1 MHAPGNRY
9 KSWRWLFSCF
19 FALLFFAFS
28 AFSAALSPKPLP
40 TSELSLSPPHLFRRE
55 TVTKKIKQRNN
66 KNDAEMNRDEPNLFT
81 HLNEARAPTYTE
93 GTGLSMVVLCAR
105 FKETSDLASILT
117 THRTVVEDEV
127 NSESANITG
136 ILIVQGNSLLHL
148 LEGPPASVLR
158 ILKHLSKTEDFSGQD
173 SVQTGAVVYTVE
185 DRPERVFPE
194 WYSSVVQEKKASVDE
209 LTEENCKD
217 VVHDMALNLL
227 EIGKGLQTEVS
238 EDIDLSRYAYR
249 VPGKTLL
256 AAFATR

>member
-1 MHAPGNRY
+1 MN
-9 KSWRWLFSCF
+9 
-19 FALLFFAFS
+19 S
-28 AFSAALSPKPLP
+28 A
-40 TSELSLSPPHLFRRE
+40 
-55 TVTKKIKQRNN
+55 
-66 KNDAEMNRDEPNLFT
+66 EPNLFT

-105 FKETSDLASILT
+105 FKETHDLAAILT
-117 THRTVVEDEV
+117 THRTIVEDEV

-148 LEGPPASVLR
+148 LEGPPSSVLR
-158 ILKHLSKTEDFSGQD
+158 ILKHLSKTEDFAGGPD

-185 DRPERVFPE
+185 DRPQRVFPE

-256 AAFATR
+256 AALATSPLFFSLAEYVQLYAEPFNVELESESTWPLERLVNYS